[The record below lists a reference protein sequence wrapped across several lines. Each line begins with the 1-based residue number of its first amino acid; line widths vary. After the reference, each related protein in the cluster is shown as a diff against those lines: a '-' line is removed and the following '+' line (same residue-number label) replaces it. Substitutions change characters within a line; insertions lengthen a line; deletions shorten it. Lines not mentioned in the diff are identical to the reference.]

1 MASTNPNRQATILDD
16 AYDLIGDKAQMVAI
30 LVKEII
36 AQVIDKH
43 DRQECLVDNGQII
56 TIANQVSDG
65 WEATT

>member
-1 MASTNPNRQATILDD
+1 MANPYIAEQQGSVMASTNPNRQATILDD

-43 DRQECLVDNGQII
+43 DR
-56 TIANQVSDG
+56 
-65 WEATT
+65 